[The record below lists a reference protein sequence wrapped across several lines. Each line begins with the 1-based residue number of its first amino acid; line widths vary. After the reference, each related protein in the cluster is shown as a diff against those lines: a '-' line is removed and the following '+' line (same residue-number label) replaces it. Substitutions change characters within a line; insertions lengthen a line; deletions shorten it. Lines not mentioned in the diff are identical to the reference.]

1 LQMIV
6 RQGVKTA
13 LAGVAIGTATAL
25 ASTQLMR
32 SLLFGVSAQDPLTF
46 ASVAA
51 LLILVALF
59 ASYIP
64 ARRAMQVNPVVALR
78 YE

>member
-1 LQMIV
+1 MQSKRKLSLVVVVLLLTM
-6 RQGVKTA
+6 
-13 LAGVAIGTATAL
+13 LL
-25 ASTQLMR
+25 STV
-32 SLLFGVSAQDPLTF
+32 FGVSAQDPLTF

-51 LLILVALF
+51 LLIMVALF

-64 ARRAMQVNPVVALR
+64 ARRAMRVDPVVALR